1 MDIKN
6 FKQIENATQFGVKD
20 VRKIGIVLIF
30 MFFASLFAVLFS
42 EASNHILLIVSV
54 VIGMYMAMNIGAND
68 VANNVGPAVGSKT
81 MTMLTAIIIAVIFE
95 ASGAIIAGGD
105 VTDTI
110 RGGIV
115 AQSAFSDKNI
125 FIAVMLS
132 ALIASALWLN
142 IATFVGAPVS
152 TTHSIV
158 GGIIGSSIAAGGF
171 GVVHWGVMLGIA
183 ASWVISPV
191 IGGVVAALFLI
202 AIKRTITYKQDKIT
216 AAKKVVPILIFIIS
230 FAFILYLMQKGLS
243 RVIQLHIFA
252 QLGISLGLSIIIFAI
267 TKPLIIKKADS
278 LGSTKATI
286 TKDAIGD
293 FFTIPLIFAAAL
305 LSFAHG
311 ASDVSNAIGPLAAIN
326 EAISSAVDSAISAKS
341 ATPLWIMILGGLGIS
356 IGLALYGPR
365 LIRTV
370 GSEITELDKIRAFCI
385 ALSASITVLVASAL
399 GLPVSSTHIAIG
411 AIFGIG
417 FLREY
422 LKGNY
427 KKMENEIIQAHRG
440 KDALV
445 VQRFLDEFKGAS
457 IERKTQILKDLKTKN
472 SPFNKK
478 DKKALKKSVK
488 DELVKRSA
496 IKKIIASW
504 LITVPVSAIVSAV
517 AYFIIVQFADKF

>member
-1 MDIKN
+1 MN
-6 FKQIENATQFGVKD
+6 FKDFSQIEKATYFSMQD
-20 VRKIGIVLIF
+20 LRKIGIVLVF
-30 MFFASLFAVLFS
+30 MFLASLIAVLLS
-42 EASNHILLIVSV
+42 DSTNNILLIVSV

-81 MTMLTAIIIAVIFE
+81 MTMFMAIVIAVLFE
-95 ASGAIIAGGD
+95 AGGAVIAGGD

-115 AQSAFSDKNI
+115 SQTAFSETKI
-125 FIAVMLS
+125 FISVMLS

-171 GVVHWGVMLGIA
+171 AVVHWGVMLGIA
-183 ASWVISPV
+183 ASWVISPA

-202 AIKRTITYKQDKIT
+202 AIKRTITYKQDKLA

-243 RVIQLHIFA
+243 RLISIHIIA
-252 QLGISLGLSIIIFAI
+252 QLAIAFVLSIIIFAI
-267 TKPLIIKKADS
+267 SKPMIIKKADS
-278 LGSTKATI
+278 LSN
-286 TKDAIGD
+286 TKDAIGE
-293 FFTIPLIFAAAL
+293 FFTLPLIFAAAL

-326 EAISSAVDSAISAKS
+326 EAISSTAEAVIGAKS
-341 ATPLWIMILGGLGIS
+341 PVPLWIMILGGVGIS

-422 LKGNY
+422 LKSNY
-427 KKMENEIIQAHRG
+427 KKMEQEIIQAHKGR
-440 KDALV
+440 DAKV
-445 VQRFLDEFKGAS
+445 VQNFLDDFKKAT
-457 IERKTQILKDLKTKN
+457 IERKQQILKELKSKTL
-472 SPFNKK
+472 PFSKK
-478 DKKALKKSVK
+478 DKKVLKKSIQ

-496 IKKIIASW
+496 IKRIVASW

-517 AYFIIVQFADKF
+517 AFFIIVQFADKF